1 MSRKDQKLRLMLAV
15 HNAKQALFN
24 AISAEGYAG
33 AYQSAPLSV
42 VFMIDSTR
50 FEVTNEMSALFLF
63 EHGLRRYYSGRYDP
77 MSYMVTKKI
86 TGRARSYRKEAQYMY
101 DARLMRRR

>member
-1 MSRKDQKLRLMLAV
+1 
-15 HNAKQALFN
+15 
-24 AISAEGYAG
+24 
-33 AYQSAPLSV
+33 
-42 VFMIDSTR
+42 
-50 FEVTNEMSALFLF
+50 MSALFLF